1 MTSCSSCF
9 TLAITTLYHGI
20 SSFLYPVQE
29 QILAH
34 LHFFLHYA
42 HSHSKIFV
50 NMHKT
55 QIYYT
60 QAPILLLETILNVK
74 CEKTDI
80 VRTLQTILKCLSR
93 YCVQRTENCHV
104 QLVHGSFLE
113 QECHVTQNLKD
124 FMTISFRRVAKIGNN
139 MCMDAGGLTRKNF
152 LFYLWSIL
160 HKNLAPQFRPIRS
173 R

>member
-34 LHFFLHYA
+34 LHLFLHYA

-50 NMHKT
+50 NMHKRL
-55 QIYYT
+55 IYYT

-74 CEKTDI
+74 GEKTDI
-80 VRTLQTILKCLSR
+80 VKTLQTILKCLSR
-93 YCVQRTENCHV
+93 YCVQRTEHCHV

-113 QECHVTQNLKD
+113 QECYVIPNFWRKKD

-139 MCMDAGGLTRKNF
+139 LCIYAGGLTRKNF
-152 LFYLWSIL
+152 LFCL
-160 HKNLAPQFRPIRS
+160 
-173 R
+173 